1 MSDYWKKRQEE
12 LNQSTSKSYWSQRSD
27 DLNKVQKKQ
36 EASKAAVKSISDDDI
51 APVKDDTPWY
61 KSGHFEDGWQF
72 GDVTKSILGLETKK
86 EKEEKSLIKTYKSQA
101 EIAKEFHDGDST
113 YTAPTLDELAK
124 KRDTSK
130 SQADKLKY
138 TQLYNQEYLAQTSQ
152 TLAKTKMDGT
162 NRSILEEMEAI
173 AKMDSGKEKRKR
185 KKAVLEKMEAMGID
199 TDDYALFIEDKNFTA
214 ENFFRWLGSATKT
227 GLNNFNMS
235 LANTAEKILGDPL
248 EKLGW
253 ENNPISKLD
262 DYYTALYESSKYNQD
277 LYKQKLGAGGG
288 MQFAG
293 EFVEGTTAALPNML
307 LAIMTAGKSLEGTA
321 AGLMQNAA
329 YQGANILQKAG
340 MTGLN
345 MIKDSQFWLSF
356 ARSYGNDY
364 DEAISKGVDDKTA
377 AFGATLSSLL
387 NAGFEIGLDGK
398 SGIQGLPSDLKE
410 GVGKFLPLVQ
420 SAFEESGEEGAQK
433 LVNEAINRLVYG
445 SDEEVLNP
453 IEYGKEMF
461 LGGLSGLALGGGQI
475 AFESGVN
482 AYNQIQSNK
491 LTDIEQKV
499 YDKVVADEI
508 AKAKENGEVTKKDET
523 KIRNDVRTYLEKGY
537 ISTDTIEEVL
547 GEDAKNLVNNSRLAE
562 SYRESERIY
571 EDLDIDPDTFKD
583 SKHADAARQTI
594 ESALALKA
602 NNTNRVRDLV
612 ENSAQIAAET
622 GKAIVFKDNET
633 VKNSFIER
641 QTRAIA
647 KLESKENKTEN
658 EIKLLEQ
665 MKQKLSDVQSGKII
679 VNGDYSKD
687 GIVVNIDSKKP
698 IMQTVGHEITH
709 NTETAK
715 SYDKMRDALFAY
727 ANTKGIDVQTRIDM
741 TKLEYEGIEDAVAE
755 REVVADLVGEM
766 LFTDDAFVEHLAKTN
781 TNVFQS
787 LWNDIKHLI
796 SVVTPGSKDAK
807 ELEALQYRFEKAYR
821 EANKEQKNATKDGGV
836 KYSVGVTTDGRF
848 VAVVDNDILSKIDTS
863 TWDKETKKK
872 VQKAANEEL
881 KKFNNGFTINGVE
894 YLGNKR
900 SRSEYTRSDYSEA
913 LASHDQASY
922 LDKMRASSVLDD
934 VVRVATGWK
943 NDNELKYDR
952 DDYVDFVRGNT
963 LIKSGNNTYK
973 AVVLAGITE
982 DGKAVFHDVVD
993 VAPEKFEIK
1002 NSESYTTESA
1012 NDSPNGILKDSD
1024 AFTLAQEEP
1033 TVNEQN
1039 EKVETI
1045 TEEQNEHGLDTKAET
1060 EYSLSRNTEFMDKA
1074 IEANKTNFHVS
1085 SDSMTEAKGVRDR
1098 VANRMNEI
1106 KDRGLVGLPEDIE
1119 GNTYIANSSYD
1130 GTEENTTICPRSLAS
1145 EAFVDAVSEYL
1156 GRPLSIE
1163 EQIYISQDLQG
1174 RSLTPE
1180 CTYCYVATDRKA
1192 YRAFLGDYITQ
1203 RDAVLDK
1210 IKADPNA
1217 DVSRKG
1223 DLYKEFLNGRKD
1235 TNPMYN
1241 RFKMWV
1247 DAYKSGKPMVEAS
1260 HLANISK
1267 LMGDINSEFGAELK
1281 PQIVD
1286 AMKYAQSAS
1295 WAKKRVNYVAYNGH
1309 ILKWKQDRINK
1320 LNNHYGL
1327 RMYSFSDFHPAF
1339 VLENMQMITDAS
1351 VRGLKM
1357 LGYTKDTD
1365 FVEIFAPSGMN
1376 INVSTFGFETG
1387 GNVYENNIIGA
1398 QWDKAKAL
1406 RDQYPNVG
1414 ITFVATSDTIVEWAL
1429 KQDWIDVVIPYH
1441 LVRTGAEVAK
1451 AFGYTNYT
1459 SESSDTK
1466 DTDWTKGKDEKYI
1479 APTEHN
1485 NDKATYMAAL
1495 EKNHLKPRF
1504 ERFIDD
1510 PNYMKLVNESRQPA
1524 SKSKPVQPV
1533 FNEDA
1538 AMVALA
1544 KLEANGYYQ
1553 PIGGSV
1559 DKMYE
1564 IASEVAEDMKK
1575 QLAPTTQYSLSRS
1588 DAEYEADDRF
1598 VTGENFRVR
1607 QNAEAIAPVQKTAE
1621 STAYEDGWQD
1631 ALDSITDNDVPPV
1644 VDNTPPK
1651 EITTVAERIEQ
1662 KIKNAQE
1669 ELEKNRSYLEQ
1680 TMKDYDE
1687 DIASAKAELNSKK
1700 NLNTKA
1706 AQTLRQRIE
1715 RLKRMQADIRADYSK
1730 RISDLEARVEKLHSS
1745 DYRRAEQRR
1754 DKQAGYT
1761 KMWEDM
1767 IGDTST
1773 WKDMPIGLQYKTK
1786 TLRRILRK
1794 VVRDANGNADF
1805 QKADRIYDE
1814 LETMYDHNEAELK
1827 KESQNL
1833 KEAFFD
1839 LNLNNAEDTYA
1850 HMLGEFKYNPETT
1863 LTEDM
1868 VKEFYE
1874 SNKNKIDKDKV
1885 DKAIAE
1891 ARKTFDDLIVRV
1903 NEVLREQ
1910 GMKEIPYRKGYFPH
1924 FTNPKQGWL
1933 AKLLN
1938 WKTID
1943 TEIPTSIAGL
1953 TEAFKPQRSWQSFN
1967 KQRKGD
1973 TTDYSLYQGLDT
1985 YIHGALD
1992 WIYHIE
1998 DIQKRRALENHIRF
2012 IHSEEGVQKR
2022 IQKIKAGNYDADE
2035 AQTLINAVLEEA
2047 DNPLS
2052 GLVRELMNRTNTLAN
2067 KKSSLDRSMEDA
2079 TNRKIY
2085 STMTNLNNR
2094 INANMVVGSFSS
2106 ALTNFIP
2113 IVQSWHQ
2120 VSPYYTVKGLRDFV
2134 QSTVVDDGTIAKSDY
2149 LTNRL
2154 MEEEKLYQTG
2164 WDKVIDK
2171 AAFMMDAID
2180 NIASQ
2185 TVWRSKYL
2193 QNLGEGMSEAM
2204 AIRDADQFSK
2214 NLMAGRSR
2222 GNAPT
2227 IFDAKNP
2234 IVKLF
2239 SAFQLEVANQY
2250 GFMFEDTPQDSKN
2263 KARLIKG
2270 YATAFMGAYLYNTLY
2285 STLTGRDAAL
2295 DPIGLIE
2302 DLLKDLFD
2310 DEDEEDLADNLLAF
2324 GEEIA
2329 QEVPFVG
2336 GLLGG
2341 GRVPISS
2348 ALPYSSD
2355 QTPFKSMI
2363 NDVEERNWKKLG
2375 KEFLKPLY
2383 YLALP
2388 AAGGQIKKTAEG
2400 LNMFSDDHPVAG
2412 SYTDSGKLRFPVEDT
2427 PWNRLQA
2434 GLFGQYSSKNAR
2446 EYFDEDI
2453 APLGEEQIR
2462 EYSALEMPIQDY
2474 WDYRDTAKKLA
2485 DEVESG
2491 NASDE
2496 TILKSKYL
2504 NSVGDELSELLKEER
2519 ELNEDITLNEEAKQ
2533 NRINEIHERFDELSR
2548 EAYESYNDVTIDGE
2562 YANVGNR
2569 YFKWQTPENGEPHW
2583 QKMSDDQVTK
2593 YLITK
2598 DATSDYATNG
2608 EVYYKRDKNGEWN
2621 KMTDDQVMKY
2631 RITTAAG
2638 DAYYATNGNL
2648 HYRRDEDGE
2657 WTKIS
2662 DKELARQRE
2671 VTSSLGITANEYW
2684 KNTDTSYIPMRSGEY
2699 EYAYENPESYAMAKA
2714 VGGYDVYQQYSS
2726 ELGEIKADKDKYGKT
2741 ISGSR
2746 KKKIQEYIKN
2756 MDADPMTKIILYK
2769 SQYTSFDDYNY
2780 EICEY
2785 LNNREDISREE
2796 MLNVLR
2802 KLDFKVDAEGNIY
2815 W

>member
-1 MSDYWKKRQEE
+1 MSDYLKKRLNE
-12 LNQSTSKSYWSQRSD
+12 LQQISNKSYLDQRLDELKSI
-27 DLNKVQKKQ
+27 KQTQ
-36 EASKAAVKSISDDDI
+36 EASKAAAKTKRISDDDI
-51 APVKDDTPWY
+51 APVKNDTPWH

-72 GDVTKSILGLETKK
+72 GDVTKSILGIETKK
-86 EKEEKSLIKTYKSQA
+86 EKEEKSLIKSYTSQA
-101 EIAKEFHDGDST
+101 DIAREFGHQI
-113 YTAPTLDELAK
+113 TAPTLEELAT

-130 SQADKLKY
+130 TQADKLKY
-138 TQLYNQEYLAQTSQ
+138 TQKYNNEYLAQTSKLLSQ
-152 TLAKTKMDGT
+152 TKMDGT
-162 NRSILEEMEAI
+162 NRTILEEMEAI
-173 AKMDSGKEKRKR
+173 AKMDSGKDKRQR

-199 TDDYALFIEDKNFTA
+199 TSDYALFIEDKNFNLKTFGQWLDSA
-214 ENFFRWLGSATKT
+214 AVSGLTNFSS
-227 GLNNFNMS
+227 S
-235 LANTAEKILGDPL
+235 LANTAEAILGDPL
-248 EKLGW
+248 QKLGW
-253 ENNPISKLD
+253 ENNPVSKLD
-262 DYYTALYESSKYNQD
+262 DYFTAAHETNKYNTE
-277 LYKQKLGAGGG
+277 LLKQKLGGGGG

-293 EFVEGTTAALPNML
+293 EAVEGTVAALPNVI
-307 LAIMTAGKSLEGTA
+307 LAIMTAGKSLEGTT
-321 AGLMQNAA
+321 AGLMKQAA

-340 MTGLN
+340 MTATN

-356 ARSYGNDY
+356 ARSYGSDY
-364 DEAISKGVDDKTA
+364 DEAKSKGVSDTVA
-377 AFGATLSSLL
+377 AFGATINSLL
-387 NAGFEIGLDGK
+387 NAGLEIGFDGA
-398 SGIQGLPSDLKE
+398 SGIQGLTKDLKDGDMGKVLPWIESALEE
-410 GVGKFLPLVQ
+410 G
-420 SAFEESGEEGAQK
+420 GEEGLQK
-433 LVNEAINRLVYG
+433 FVSEIVGKAIYRDD
-445 SDEEVLNP
+445 SEILNP
-453 IEYGKEMF
+453 IEYGREIA
-461 LGGLSGLALGGGQI
+461 LGTMSGLALGGGQI
-475 AFESGVN
+475 AVESGVN
-482 AYNQIQSNK
+482 AYNQIQANK

-508 AKAKENGEVTKKDET
+508 SKAKENGEVTKKDKA

-547 GEDAKNLVNNSRLAE
+547 GADAKNLVKNSRLAE
-562 SYRESERIY
+562 SYRENERVY

-612 ENSAQIAAET
+612 ENSARIAAET

-647 KLESKENKTEN
+647 KLEAKENKTEN

-679 VNGDYSKD
+679 VNGDYSKN

-715 SYDKMRDALFAY
+715 SYDKMREALFAY

-821 EANKEQKNATKDGGV
+821 EANKEQKNTTKDGGANYSLKVEYADGTIDELADLRSLTDDQVLGYLEDV
-836 KYSVGVTTDGRF
+836 KSFDLIDETYIPIRRDLPQVIIDSLAEKGIIVENRSLVMEAFKARKLMKSNLGNGRKGHGLKPQQILDIINDIENPVKIIYQTNRVDENGEPIEDNVAIFVRYSRNGVNGFATVEFTNPERTEVIGEEFGDTSFYTANTAFFPDTIRNGKPYNYMEVLENNPNNFVIEIKRRQAEDSANWTKHPSTTDELPSNTK
-848 VAVVDNDILSKIDTS
+848 VA
-863 TWDKETKKK
+863 
-872 VQKAANEEL
+872 QK
-881 KKFNNGFTINGVE
+881 
-894 YLGNKR
+894 
-900 SRSEYTRSDYSEA
+900 
-913 LASHDQASY
+913 
-922 LDKMRASSVLDD
+922 
-934 VVRVATGWK
+934 
-943 NDNELKYDR
+943 
-952 DDYVDFVRGNT
+952 
-963 LIKSGNNTYK
+963 
-973 AVVLAGITE
+973 
-982 DGKAVFHDVVD
+982 
-993 VAPEKFEIK
+993 
-1002 NSESYTTESA
+1002 
-1012 NDSPNGILKDSD
+1012 
-1024 AFTLAQEEP
+1024 EP

-1045 TEEQNEHGLDTKAET
+1045 TEERNEHGLDAKAET

-1085 SDSMTEAKGVRDR
+1085 SDAMAEAKGVRDR

-1156 GRPLSIE
+1156 GRPLSVE

-1210 IKADPNA
+1210 VKADPNA

-1247 DAYKSGKPMVEAS
+1247 DAYKNGKPMVEAS

-1414 ITFVATSDTIVEWAL
+1414 ITFVATNDTIVEWAL

-1466 DTDWTKGKDEKYI
+1466 DTDWTKGKDKKYI

-1607 QNAEAIAPVQKTAE
+1607 QNAEDIAPVQE
-1621 STAYEDGWQD
+1621 
-1631 ALDSITDNDVPPV
+1631 
-1644 VDNTPPK
+1644 
-1651 EITTVAERIEQ
+1651 TVAEGIAPVANNVSVNSEKASEAPAEKTDAQTEEDRVASILTDEPVV
-1662 KIKNAQE
+1662 KKKNGVMGWVRNNLLDKGMVFE
-1669 ELEKNRSYLEQ
+1669 KLSKRTKNRELE
-1680 TMKDYDE
+1680 
-1687 DIASAKAELNSKK
+1687 AKWNSIRYSNSKAQHLIGEGTNGVK
-1700 NLNTKA
+1700 ALNT
-1706 AQTLRQRIE
+1706 
-1715 RLKRMQADIRADYSK
+1715 IR
-1730 RISDLEARVEKLHSS
+1730 EQVEKTGKTQAFYEYLYHRHNVDRMSLEDKYQDMKNKPVFGSS
-1745 DYRRAEQRR
+1745 VTADDSRARARMLEMENPKFKDFAQDVYNYMNHLRKEMVDNGVISQELADKWAEMYPNYVPIRRAGDFGLSINVPLDSRRTGVNVPVKKATGGNRDILPLFDTMGQR
-1754 DKQAGYT
+1754 
-1761 KMWEDM
+1761 
-1767 IGDTST
+1767 
-1773 WKDMPIGLQYKTK
+1773 
-1786 TLRRILRK
+1786 
-1794 VVRDANGNADF
+1794 
-1805 QKADRIYDE
+1805 
-1814 LETMYDHNEAELK
+1814 TM
-1827 KESQNL
+1827 Q
-1833 KEAFFD
+1833 
-1839 LNLNNAEDTYA
+1839 TY
-1850 HMLGEFKYNPETT
+1850 
-1863 LTEDM
+1863 
-1868 VKEFYE
+1868 
-1874 SNKNKIDKDKV
+1874 
-1885 DKAIAE
+1885 KAIAKNRFGIE
-1891 ARKTFDDLIVRV
+1891 LKNTLGTPAEEFLDENGIIPNGTIVRAADRSNFGTV
-1903 NEVLREQ
+1903 ASYDQTTGKYSVYFKND
-1910 GMKEIPYRKGYFPH
+1910 KGQ
-1924 FTNPKQGWL
+1924 TATVAL
-1933 AKLLN
+1933 DAKLLTPVRKN
-1938 WKTID
+1938 TAKVDEVID
-1943 TEIPTSIAGL
+1943 AVDQEDSLLQAGKRGKNPTFTVFENGEKVTFEITDEMYDAMKPTSDILSYTNKVTNTVSSIFRGLTTEFNPAFMLTNPIKDLQDVLLNSQHPGKTYSAIPEAIKQLASHGTWYQEYVANGGEQNSYFDSSSNTFVKEKQIPVLSQISKANNFIEMTPRLAEYIASRKDGRSIDVSMLDASRVTTNFAAGGDVTKFLNRNGATFLNASVQGAIQNVRNIQEAKMNGLKGVMGLAAKFAVAGL
-1953 TEAFKPQRSWQSFN
+1953 PMLLLNNLVWEDDEEYEELSEYVKQNYYVVGKFNDGQFVRIPKGRAVAVIQEAFNQMEN
-1967 KQRKGD
+1967 LITGD
-1973 TTDYSLYQGLDT
+1973 
-1985 YIHGALD
+1985 
-1992 WIYHIE
+1992 
-1998 DIQKRRALENHIRF
+1998 
-2012 IHSEEGVQKR
+2012 
-2022 IQKIKAGNYDADE
+2022 DE
-2035 AQTLINAVLEEA
+2035 ADMKSFLDLMVSNLAPN
-2047 DNPLS
+2047 NPLDNNIIAPI
-2052 GLVRELMNRTNTLAN
+2052 LQVKNNRTWYG
-2067 KKSSLDRSMEDA
+2067 EDLVPTRLQDVPA
-2079 TNRKIY
+2079 AEQY
-2085 STMTNLNNR
+2085 DESTDSVSRWLGEKLN
-2094 INANMVVGSFSS
+2094 
-2106 ALTNFIP
+2106 
-2113 IVQSWHQ
+2113 
-2120 VSPYYTVKGLRDFV
+2120 VSPYKINYLINQYTGAVGDMVLPMITPKAESGDNSLAGNLLAPLKDKFTTDSVMNNQNVTDFYDTKDELAVSANASTATDDDILSYKYMTSIGTEVSELYKQKRQV
-2134 QSTVVDDGTIAKSDY
+2134 QNSDLADDAKY
-2149 LTNRL
+2149 EKVRNIQKQINEL
-2154 MEEEKLYQTG
+2154 MEEGLSNYQ
-2164 WDKVIDK
+2164 
-2171 AAFMMDAID
+2171 
-2180 NIASQ
+2180 NI
-2185 TVWRSKYL
+2185 TYV
-2193 QNLGEGMSEAM
+2193 
-2204 AIRDADQFSK
+2204 
-2214 NLMAGRSR
+2214 
-2222 GNAPT
+2222 
-2227 IFDAKNP
+2227 
-2234 IVKLF
+2234 
-2239 SAFQLEVANQY
+2239 
-2250 GFMFEDTPQDSKN
+2250 
-2263 KARLIKG
+2263 
-2270 YATAFMGAYLYNTLY
+2270 
-2285 STLTGRDAAL
+2285 
-2295 DPIGLIE
+2295 
-2302 DLLKDLFD
+2302 
-2310 DEDEEDLADNLLAF
+2310 DEN
-2324 GEEIA
+2324 
-2329 QEVPFVG
+2329 
-2336 GLLGG
+2336 
-2341 GRVPISS
+2341 
-2348 ALPYSSD
+2348 
-2355 QTPFKSMI
+2355 
-2363 NDVEERNWKKLG
+2363 
-2375 KEFLKPLY
+2375 
-2383 YLALP
+2383 
-2388 AAGGQIKKTAEG
+2388 
-2400 LNMFSDDHPVAG
+2400 H
-2412 SYTDSGKLRFPVEDT
+2412 
-2427 PWNRLQA
+2427 
-2434 GLFGQYSSKNAR
+2434 
-2446 EYFDEDI
+2446 
-2453 APLGEEQIR
+2453 
-2462 EYSALEMPIQDY
+2462 
-2474 WDYRDTAKKLA
+2474 
-2485 DEVESG
+2485 
-2491 NASDE
+2491 
-2496 TILKSKYL
+2496 
-2504 NSVGDELSELLKEER
+2504 
-2519 ELNEDITLNEEAKQ
+2519 
-2533 NRINEIHERFDELSR
+2533 
-2548 EAYESYNDVTIDGE
+2548 
-2562 YANVGNR
+2562 ANVGSR
-2569 YFKWQTPENGEPHW
+2569 YYEWYTPENDDPYW
-2583 QKMSDDQVTK
+2583 KKMSDDQVTK

-2598 DATSDYATNG
+2598 DVTDSDYATNG
-2608 EVYYKRDKNGEWN
+2608 EVYYKRDKKGEWN

-2648 HYRRDEDGE
+2648 HYRRDENGE

-2671 VTSSLGITANEYW
+2671 VTRSLGITANEYW
-2684 KNTDTSYIPMRSGEY
+2684 KNTDTYYIPMRSGEY
-2699 EYAYENPESYAMAKA
+2699 EYAYDNPESYAMAKA
-2714 VGGYDVYQQYSS
+2714 VGGYDAYQQYSS
-2726 ELGEIKADKDKYGKT
+2726 ELGEIKADKDKYGKS

-2785 LNNREDISREE
+2785 LNGRDDISRDE